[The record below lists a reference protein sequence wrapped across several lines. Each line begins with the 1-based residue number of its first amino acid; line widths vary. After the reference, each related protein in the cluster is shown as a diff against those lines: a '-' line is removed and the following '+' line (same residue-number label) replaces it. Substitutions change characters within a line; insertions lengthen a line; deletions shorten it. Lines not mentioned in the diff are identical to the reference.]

1 MFGLKLMHKHVA
13 QELAA
18 LYEQPFG
25 GKDRGRFRISTKLMC
40 ELAGRRRLYAEDVL
54 AIGRELFELGYVI
67 IDMET
72 YFAVLSQR
80 TLRSYRRVNADPLRA
95 HQVSATPAGNELEGS
110 SIRRSRRRFP
120 V

>member
-1 MFGLKLMHKHVA
+1 MYKLIAK
-13 QELAA
+13 ELAA

-80 TLRSYRRVNADPLRA
+80 TLRSYRRVNADPLHA
-95 HQVSATPAGNELEGS
+95 HHEAGSQIGNELEER
-110 SIRRSRRRFP
+110 IMRR
-120 V
+120 

>member
-1 MFGLKLMHKHVA
+1 MHKHVA
-13 QELAA
+13 KELAA

-25 GKDRGRFRISTKLMC
+25 GKDRGRFRISMKLIC

-80 TLRSYRRVNADPLRA
+80 TLRSYRRVNADPLR
-95 HQVSATPAGNELEGS
+95 TPHEPASQMGNETDGS
-110 SIRRSRRRFP
+110 FMQP
-120 V
+120 